1 MDSCALGRNLRSP
14 DVGLEP
20 GDGAG
25 ASDEMRLFFAGGP
38 PAVELG
44 LTKDGGRKGLPIMA
58 CSVGAERKEA

>member
-1 MDSCALGRNLRSP
+1 MDSCALGRDLRSP

-20 GDGAG
+20 REGAG

-38 PAVELG
+38 SAVELG

-58 CSVGAERKEA
+58 CSVGAGRKDA